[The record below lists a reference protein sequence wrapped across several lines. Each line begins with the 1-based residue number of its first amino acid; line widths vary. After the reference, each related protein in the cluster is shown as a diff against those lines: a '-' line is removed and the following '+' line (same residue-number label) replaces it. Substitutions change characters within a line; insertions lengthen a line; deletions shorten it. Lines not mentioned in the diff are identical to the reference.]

1 MKIPKGYTILS
12 VVKIHVSPNVIICQ
26 NGMAEISLHLSNQNM
41 KLAYYI
47 VFYQK
52 NIKENKNKIAELS
65 SKTRDTTVTTFF
77 GFIHV
82 K

>member
-1 MKIPKGYTILS
+1 
-12 VVKIHVSPNVIICQ
+12 
-26 NGMAEISLHLSNQNM
+26 MAEISLHLSNQNM

-77 GFIHV
+77 GSIHV